1 MVLSSVRRFIRQA
14 QVEFLRTLE
23 FCIKLNKIALGTWN
37 YSTYRQFRE
46 KYASGSPKRIW
57 CLSSVRLVFTTPQS
71 LFMWPSAYMIK
82 TCKKKKRFWQS
93 RRDHNWCVLTV
104 SSCTC
109 LCLFIFSMLFCFIS
123 IRARRTDRRTDGR
136 TRPLIEMRESGLMNL
151 EPEMSRTRR
160 TRRYF
165 MWRKRRGVGGGHY
178 VEKGAKAAIFHRVP
192 AISDNEV
199 VTS

>member
-1 MVLSSVRRFIRQA
+1 MSKLRQTCFYNSSILIYV
-14 QVEFLRTLE
+14 
-23 FCIKLNKIALGTWN
+23 AL
-37 YSTYRQFRE
+37 
-46 KYASGSPKRIW
+46 
-57 CLSSVRLVFTTPQS
+57 CLHDQNLQ
-71 LFMWPSAYMIK
+71 
-82 TCKKKKRFWQS
+82 KKKRFWQS

-136 TRPLIEMRESGLMNL
+136 THPLIEMRESGLMNL

-165 MWRKRRGVGGGHY
+165 MLRKRGGVGGGHY
-178 VEKGAKAAIFHRVP
+178 VEKGVKVAIFHRAPASLLFLFCQFQSIGFALVP
-192 AISDNEV
+192 QLIMSYQEQWPF
-199 VTS
+199 